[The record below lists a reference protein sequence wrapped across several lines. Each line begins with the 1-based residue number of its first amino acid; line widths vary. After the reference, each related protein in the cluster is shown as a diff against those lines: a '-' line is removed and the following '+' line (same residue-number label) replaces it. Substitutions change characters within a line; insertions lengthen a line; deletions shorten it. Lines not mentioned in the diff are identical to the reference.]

1 MKRFVTFILLAGALG
16 AGGWFYANQQRVA
29 AAPEVVRVPVS
40 RGSIVETVQA
50 TGTIE
55 PIRRVNVGSQ
65 VSGIVTAIHAD
76 FNSVVT
82 RGQLLAELDPS
93 PFQLQVQIQEAAIA
107 RQLNDIANQEHQLDD
122 LRRQLDRARQLFD
135 RGLQNR
141 VQLEAVE
148 LNVKTR
154 ESQVDSAKNQLIQTR
169 ASLAAAELN
178 LSYAKIYA
186 PIDGIVLNRRVDVGQ
201 SVQASMTTPSFFMLS
216 TPLQVV
222 KLTAQV
228 DEADVGRVRPG
239 MTVRF
244 KVNTFGPEQF
254 TGVVEAVR
262 LNAMNANNV
271 VTYPVWIH
279 VPNDDMRLRPG
290 MTASVF
296 IEVSQA
302 REVVRVPNEALRFR
316 PTRAVYE
323 ALGVPAH
330 DAGPVRAADRADT
343 RNLSAPSDI
352 AVDRDA
358 TSIDELFQ
366 PLPRPDAR
374 GTVWTWRADT
384 RELMSRPVRVGVS
397 DGALTELIE
406 GDLQP
411 GEELV
416 SGVIL
421 PQGPTPTGAANP
433 LMGPQRGGQGGR
445 GGGSR

>member
-1 MKRFVTFILLAGALG
+1 MKRLLFSVLVLAAAGAG
-16 AGGWFYANQQRVA
+16 VWYYANQQRVM
-29 AAPEVVRVPVS
+29 AAPEVVNAPAS

-65 VSGIVTAIHAD
+65 VSGVVTGIYAD

-82 RGQLLAELDPS
+82 QGQLLAEIDPS
-93 PFQLQVQIQEAAIA
+93 PYELQVQIQEAAIA
-107 RQLNDIANQEHQLDD
+107 RQTNDIASQEHQLAD
-122 LRRQLDRARQLFD
+122 LRRQLDRAWQLFD

-141 VQLEAVE
+141 VQLEAVD

-154 ESQVDSAKNQLIQTR
+154 ESQVESAKNQLVQAR
-169 ASLAAAELN
+169 ANLAAAQLN
-178 LSYAKIYA
+178 LGYTKIFS
-186 PIDGIVLNRRVDVGQ
+186 PIDGIVINRRVDIGQ
-201 SVQASMTTPSFFMLS
+201 AVQASMTTPSFFMLS
-216 TPLQVV
+216 TPLQVM

-244 KVNTFGPEQF
+244 RVNTFGPELF

-262 LNAMNANNV
+262 LNAMRANEV

-279 VPNDDMRLRPG
+279 VPNQDMRLRPG
-290 MTASVF
+290 MTATVL
-296 IEVSQA
+296 IEVSEA

-316 PTRAVYE
+316 PSRAVYE
-323 ALGVPAH
+323 ALGVPAFDH
-330 DAGPVRAADRADT
+330 APVRAVDRIDP

-352 AVDRDA
+352 VVDSEA

-374 GTVWTWRADT
+374 GTVWTWRAET
-384 RELMSRPVRVGVS
+384 RELSSRPVRVGVS

-406 GDLQP
+406 GDIQP
-411 GEELV
+411 GDQLV
-416 SGVIL
+416 TGVVL
-421 PQGPTPTGAANP
+421 PQIAAPTGGANP
-433 LMGPQRGGQGGR
+433 LMGPQRGGPGR
-445 GGGSR
+445 AGGSR